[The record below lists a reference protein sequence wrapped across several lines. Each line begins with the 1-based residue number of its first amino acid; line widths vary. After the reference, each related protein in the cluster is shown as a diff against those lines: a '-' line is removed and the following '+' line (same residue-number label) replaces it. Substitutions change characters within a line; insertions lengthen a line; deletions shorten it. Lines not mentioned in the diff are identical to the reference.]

1 MTTTC
6 IEIVS
11 KTKQRS
17 MKPLRAKSSSPVEGA
32 SKIIEIEMIIIHDGF
47 AYFPIS

>member
-6 IEIVS
+6 IEILS

-17 MKPLRAKSSSPVEGA
+17 IKSLRAKSSSAVEGS
-32 SKIIEIEMIIIHDGF
+32 SKIIEIELIIIHDGF
-47 AYFPIS
+47 AYFPIR

>member
-1 MTTTC
+1 MTS

-17 MKPLRAKSSSPVEGA
+17 MKPLRAKSSLPVEGA
-32 SKIIEIEMIIIHDGF
+32 SKIIEIEMIIIHHGF